1 MLEPIAQKF
10 CSNDEVLQSA
20 DHKPFDSLGDA
31 VLLLHE
37 ENGIRVED
45 AHNLFTM
52 ATTFEMAL
60 KAKKRVI

>member
-10 CSNDEVLQSA
+10 CSNNEVLQSA

-31 VLLLHE
+31 VLLLHKE
-37 ENGIRVED
+37 SGIRVED

-60 KAKKRVI
+60 MAKKRVI